1 MWFQSPAS
9 ICVQWSVW
17 HWVLSMFDEGRTDY
31 LLQKLLLCTFVSILK
46 QFILTQLVWS
56 WYFCRVDCSFVNAC
70 GQILIFMS
78 IRYNSPAWAPF
89 PLVCFKTKYQRLT
102 IRVARSPSPRP
113 LGSVFRDFFLCV
125 KKQVF
130 FRPKTLL
137 VGQNFHIRIWS
148 GLRGLTP
155 HPLLSAWT

>member
-56 WYFCRVDCSFVNAC
+56 WYFCRVDCSFVKAC
-70 GQILIFMS
+70 GHILISKS
-78 IRYNSPAWAPF
+78 IRCNSPAWAPF
-89 PLVCFKTKYQRLT
+89 PLVCFKTKYQQAQKPYECNLRAT
-102 IRVARSPSPRP
+102 CPKQKKKIREVMKILKAESWHQ
-113 LGSVFRDFFLCV
+113 G
-125 KKQVF
+125 
-130 FRPKTLL
+130 
-137 VGQNFHIRIWS
+137 W
-148 GLRGLTP
+148 
-155 HPLLSAWT
+155 